1 MTELKPV
8 YEHEVPLPATA
19 VAGAAAAAAVRTR
32 LVAVLTM
39 FVRRPELLIEG
50 LCCRRVTEHESDAG
64 ALVFEREL
72 VAGRMTFADAVT
84 VTDDRVLFA
93 VPAAGDMRAST
104 FAIEIT
110 GGDGTDFVLRFHYE
124 EDATAVLPENLQ
136 TLRIKAWRAKDQDL
150 AAWCV
155 KQLGF

>member
-19 VAGAAAAAAVRTR
+19 VAGAAAAAAVCAR

-39 FVRRPELLIEG
+39 FVRRPELLIDG